1 MWDDRGRVDA
11 PDLDALLD
19 RIGARSP
26 APASGSTAA
35 LVAAMAAAL
44 CTKIAR
50 FSNDDGAAA
59 QAEALRRRLTALAQQ
74 DAEAFDAALRTL
86 DEPRESDPDR
96 RDWQLGRSL
105 AAAAEVP
112 LRIAEVCA
120 DVADLGAELAR
131 RCRPELQP
139 DAAGAAILAEAAAR
153 VCAHLVAINLGATAT
168 DARVRRAEWFAAAAG
183 EAVARSG
190 AS

>member
-1 MWDDRGRVDA
+1 MWNDRASVEGI
-11 PDLDALLD
+11 DLDALLD
-19 RIGARSP
+19 RIAARSA
-26 APASGSTAA
+26 APASGTTAA

-50 FSNDDGAAA
+50 FSDDDGAAA
-59 QAEALRRRLTALAQQ
+59 QAEALRRRLTALAQE
-74 DAEAFDAALRTL
+74 DAVAFEAALRTL
-86 DEPRESDPDR
+86 DEPREDDPER

-120 DVADLGAELAR
+120 DVADLGADLAL

-139 DAAGAAILAEAAAR
+139 DASGATMLAEAGAR
-153 VCAHLVAINLGATAT
+153 VCAHLVAVNLGATST

-190 AS
+190 AG